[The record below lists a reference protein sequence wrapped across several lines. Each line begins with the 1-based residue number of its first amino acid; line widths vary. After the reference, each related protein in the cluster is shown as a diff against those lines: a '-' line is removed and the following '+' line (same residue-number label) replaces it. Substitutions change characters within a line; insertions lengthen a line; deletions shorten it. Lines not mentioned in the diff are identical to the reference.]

1 MGRLVYTRGAQVSSM
16 PVGGVRPARD
26 STEVPANVVVRNARV
41 FTGDPARPAAT
52 AVAMSSGVFVAVGD
66 DQDVAPFIGPATRVF
81 DALNRRV
88 IPGLNDS
95 HLHVIRGGLN
105 YLLELRWD
113 GVRSLR
119 QGLAMLR
126 EQAARTPKGQWV
138 RVVGGWTGDQ
148 FVERRLPTI
157 AELNAVAPETPVF
170 VLHLYQSA
178 LLNRAAL
185 EAVGYGADSPNPPGG
200 EIVRDHAGR
209 PTGLLLAAP
218 AATLLY
224 STLAKGPT
232 LESPEQAGST
242 RHFLRELN
250 RFGITSAID
259 AAGGFQNFPDNYAAV
274 TELAKH
280 GELSVRIAY
289 HLFPQIAGQELD
301 DLRRWIGM
309 VKPGDGDEWLR
320 FNGAG
325 ENLAWSP
332 ADFENFYEPRPQLS
346 ANAPSDL
353 EAAVRLLLDNGWGF
367 RLHATYDETIN
378 QDLTVFERVAAD
390 GGFPRGVPW
399 FFDHAETVSPEN
411 LDRIAA
417 LGGALSVQ
425 NRMMFQGRAFA
436 ERYGPERAAT
446 APPLRAMMDRGLH
459 VAAGTDATRVASYN
473 PWLSLYWLV
482 TGRTIDEVTLRAPE
496 DRLDRETAL
505 TMYTSAG
512 AVLSGEADQ
521 KGRITVGH
529 YADLALLSADYLSVP
544 AEEISRIESLLT
556 IVGGK
561 VVYGALDYEGAD
573 EPLPDISPAWSP
585 VARFGGYQQRA
596 DGFTQATRLIE
607 AALDSNEQRASREA
621 SGDLAL
627 REFGIGT
634 DPLAPDLFGCGDL

>member
-1 MGRLVYTRGAQVSSM
+1 MSSM
-16 PVGGVRPARD
+16 PVGGVRPATNSSEALAD
-26 STEVPANVVVRNARV
+26 VVVRNARV
-41 FTGDPARPAAT
+41 FGDPARPAAT
-52 AVAMSSGVFVAVGD
+52 AVAIRDGVFVAVGD
-66 DQDVAPFIGPATRVF
+66 DQDVAPFVGETTRIF
-81 DALNRRV
+81 DALNRRA

-95 HLHVIRGGLN
+95 HMHVIRGGLN

-126 EQAARTPKGQWV
+126 EQAERTPKGQWV

-148 FVERRLPTI
+148 FAERRPPTI
-157 AELNAVAPETPVF
+157 EELNAVAPETPVF

-178 LLNRAAL
+178 LLNRAAIK
-185 EAVGYGADSPNPPGG
+185 AVGYTVDSPNPPGG
-200 EIVRDHAGR
+200 EIVRDHAGH

-224 STLAKGPT
+224 ATLAKGPT
-232 LESPEQAGST
+232 LGSGDQLGST

-259 AAGGFQNFPDNYAAV
+259 AAGGFQNFPENYAAV
-274 TELAKH
+274 AELAKQ

-289 HLFPQIAGQELD
+289 HLFPQVAGQELD

-309 VKPGDGDEWLR
+309 VTPGDGDEWLR

-325 ENLAWSP
+325 ENLSWSP

-346 ANAPSDL
+346 PNAPSDL

-367 RLHATYDETIN
+367 RLHATYEETIQ
-378 QDLTVFERVAAD
+378 QDLAVFERVAAD

-399 FFDHAETVSPEN
+399 FFDHAETVSHES

-425 NRMMFQGRAFA
+425 NRMMFQGRAFV
-436 ERYGPERAAT
+436 ERYGAERAAT
-446 APPLRAMMDRGLH
+446 APPIRAMMDRGLH
-459 VAAGTDATRVASYN
+459 VAAGTDATRVSSYN

-482 TGRTIDEVTLRAPE
+482 TGRTIDNVALRARE
-496 DRLDRETAL
+496 HRLDRETAL
-505 TMYTSAG
+505 SMYTSAG
-512 AVLSGEADQ
+512 AVLSGEADR
-521 KGRITVGH
+521 KGRIAIGQ
-529 YADLALLSADYLSVP
+529 YADLAILSADFFSVP
-544 AEEISRIESLLT
+544 TEEISRIESLLT

-573 EPLPDISPAWSP
+573 EPLPAIAPAWSP
-585 VARFGGYQQRA
+585 VACFGGYQQRA
-596 DGFTQATRLIE
+596 DGVTQATRLIE
-607 AALDSNEQRASREA
+607 AAFDSAEQRASREA
-621 SGDLAL
+621 SGELQL
-627 REFGIGT
+627 REFGIGN
-634 DPLAPDLFGCGDL
+634 DPLAHDLFGCSDL